1 MTKDDHQLEILI
13 SLTLRSGVAL
23 AVALGVIGG
32 VLYLSHH
39 GTDRMDFGTF
49 LGEEIPYST
58 LGGIAERIS
67 GPNEG
72 LGIAQVGVL
81 CLLLTPI
88 SRVALSIFGFLREG
102 DWVFTA
108 ISSVVLAILLFS
120 LSMG

>member
-1 MTKDDHQLEILI
+1 MRYDDHQLERLI

-23 AVALGVIGG
+23 AVVLGVIGG
-32 VLYLSHH
+32 ALFLSHH
-39 GTDRMDFGTF
+39 GTDRLDFGTF

-88 SRVALSIFGFLREG
+88 SRVALSILGFLRER

-108 ISSVVLAILLFS
+108 ISSAVLAILLFS